1 MTNKYIYIYHFSYCT
16 GTARPVRRSTY
27 PQSSPPGKGIIWQWE
42 GDVRGQWHGY
52 DMEIACLLED
62 FQTQMRQNPKSP
74 LILDLSKSTLKIPY
88 QIDFARL
95 TQIRLETGRVRKI
108 RRVTLKQAYPSG
120 NGSTSTPA
128 ASTCTATS
136 SVVVSGPS
144 TSTSPQKRSVGTG
157 VSPAKKLKSG
167 DMLPQQSAPFSNV
180 NHNIGMSSLSA
191 FNTVTKSGSGS
202 GSTSQNAIQNINNQ
216 TPASHG
222 RPITRSYI
230 NTVVPTSS
238 AAIHSN
244 QLPYSHLAQNNT
256 NFPNFPPNVNIG
268 TSSQYGMQV
277 LGMQNNISSMQPN
290 YPTMPNSMMPTSSQ
304 GHGQGFYGGPNM
316 PFGMFGVHHGLP
328 GGSIMNM
335 AQNR

>member
-1 MTNKYIYIYHFSYCT
+1 M
-16 GTARPVRRSTY
+16 
-27 PQSSPPGKGIIWQWE
+27 
-42 GDVRGQWHGY
+42 RGQWHGY

-62 FQTQMRQNPKSP
+62 FQTQMKQNPKYP
-74 LILDLSKSTLKIPY
+74 CILDLSKSSLKIPY

-95 TQIRLETGRVRKI
+95 TQIRLETGRIRKI

-144 TSTSPQKRSVGTG
+144 TSASPQKRSAGTG
-157 VSPAKKLKSG
+157 VSPTKKIKSG
-167 DMLPQQSAPFSNV
+167 HIFTQSVPFSNA
-180 NHNIGMSSLSA
+180 NPNIGMSSGSA
-191 FNTVTKSGSGS
+191 FNSVAKSGS

-222 RPITRSYI
+222 RPVTRSYI

-244 QLPYSHLAQNNT
+244 QLPYSHLGQNNT
-256 NFPNFPPNVNIG
+256 NFPNFPPNVNMG

-277 LGMQNNISSMQPN
+277 LGMPNNISSMQPN

>member
-1 MTNKYIYIYHFSYCT
+1 M
-16 GTARPVRRSTY
+16 
-27 PQSSPPGKGIIWQWE
+27 
-42 GDVRGQWHGY
+42 RGQWHGY

-62 FQTQMRQNPKSP
+62 FQTQIKQNPKSP
-74 LILDLSKSTLKIPY
+74 FILDLSKSPLKIPY

-95 TQIRLETGRVRKI
+95 TQIRLETGKVRKI

-144 TSTSPQKRSVGTG
+144 TSTSPQKRSAGTG
-157 VSPAKKLKSG
+157 VSPTKKIKSG
-167 DMLPQQSAPFSNV
+167 HIFTQSVPFSNA
-180 NHNIGMSSLSA
+180 NPSIGMSSGSA
-191 FNTVTKSGSGS
+191 FNTVAKSGS

-222 RPITRSYI
+222 RPIARSYV

-244 QLPYSHLAQNNT
+244 QLPYSHLGQNNS

-277 LGMQNNISSMQPN
+277 LGMPNNISSMQPN